1 MSAEKKDCVVCGC
14 TVDWDYITEINEDDH
29 GELLMQV
36 DQLGVDSLTE
46 QEQVLY
52 EGLVCSWKCYD
63 KLK

>member
-1 MSAEKKDCVVCGC
+1 MSAEKKKCVVCGG
-14 TVDWDYITEINEDDH
+14 TVNWDYIPDDY

-36 DQLGVDSLTE
+36 DQHGVESLTE

-52 EGLVCSWKCYD
+52 EGLVCSWECYH